1 MVRRTFFD
9 GNPKNWMPLGSFLDY
24 NPHDL
29 LLMKKKLAVWR
40 DRYRPPNW
48 NNKCLQGFLKR
59 IHPCWFVRTDVQPL
73 FSREN
78 QAMRLYESLQRG

>member
-24 NPHDL
+24 NPHGL

-40 DRYRPPNW
+40 DRYDLLTGTTSACRD
-48 NNKCLQGFLKR
+48 F
-59 IHPCWFVRTDVQPL
+59 
-73 FSREN
+73 
-78 QAMRLYESLQRG
+78 